1 MKSSELKNLIKE
13 AVREAI
19 QEELKDILL
28 EAVKTP
34 KVSHQQITST
44 PVVEHQA
51 PQQPVMSASER
62 REAYK
67 NILGDTAAAFSTN
80 NVPQSFTPQPGYD
93 SANGTLPSG
102 EVNMSQIASLM
113 KK

>member
-1 MKSSELKNLIKE
+1 MKSSELKKLIKE
-13 AVREAI
+13 SVKEAI

-34 KVSHQQITST
+34 KVTTITSAPQ
-44 PVVEHQA
+44 PVVETSL
-51 PQQPVMSASER
+51 PQQPVMSAEEK

-67 NILGDTAAAFSTN
+67 NILGDTAAAFTTN
-80 NVPQSFTPQPGYD
+80 NVPQGFKPQAGYD
-93 SANGTLPSG
+93 SSNGTLPSG
-102 EVNMSQIASLM
+102 EVDITQIAGLM

>member
-1 MKSSELKNLIKE
+1 
-13 AVREAI
+13 
-19 QEELKDILL
+19 
-28 EAVKTP
+28 
-34 KVSHQQITST
+34 
-44 PVVEHQA
+44 
-51 PQQPVMSASER
+51 MSASER